1 MRAVLLSCV
10 VLAGLASAAA
20 PAVPKEGVHAVAEG
34 PVDLAAKPGTKMRVA
49 WRLVDGEGRPF
60 GAGGIYLRVSRCGRG
75 PLLVPARDRG
85 RGRYSARFKVPRR
98 GIRKLMVGLEG
109 WRTYPSGRM
118 ERADRIFNFVPAL
131 GRDCA

>member
-1 MRAVLLSCV
+1 MIAIADR
-10 VLAGLASAAA
+10 
-20 PAVPKEGVHAVAEG
+20 
-34 PVDLAAKPGTKMRVA
+34 PVDLGAKPGTMLRVFWHLEDA
-49 WRLVDGEGRPF
+49 DGNRF

-85 RGRYSARFKVPRR
+85 RGRFSARFRVPRR

-109 WRTYPSGRM
+109 MRIYPDGRE

-131 GRDCA
+131 GRPCS